1 MADANDGLLYE
12 LELLG
17 ASALIISSNIELRV
31 DGLPMSRRS
40 RPADPGVAVY
50 FRLKGK
56 PVSLAC
62 DKWFRPEDNLWAI
75 VKHVESIRGQERWGV
90 GSIERAFGAYMA
102 LPPGGS
108 SAGRSWWDVLGC
120 AHDAPADVIRQAFRN
135 AAAAAH
141 PDRPGGSHDRM
152 VEVNAA
158 WDQARQAFSGV
169 NS

>member
-12 LELLG
+12 LERLG
-17 ASALIISSNIELRV
+17 ASALIISSNIELRK
-31 DGLPMSRRS
+31 DGIPRS
-40 RPADPGVAVY
+40 DRARPEDPGVAAY

-62 DKWFRPEDNLWAI
+62 DKWRRPEDNLWAI
-75 VKHVESIRGQERWGV
+75 AKHVEAIRGQERWGV
-90 GSIERAFGAYMA
+90 GSIERAFGGYMA

-120 AHDAPADVIRQAFRN
+120 AHDAPADVIRQAFRI

-141 PDRPGGSHDRM
+141 PDRPGGSHERM

-158 WDQARQAFSGV
+158 WDKARQAFSGV